1 MTRPGLEVGDVFRAY
16 EPELPD
22 PFEAAWS
29 VVQRRAFRDIAQCR
43 TAVLGGHVDACDQC
57 GHQRISYNSCRN
69 RHCPKCQAMA
79 GADWMAARAEDL
91 LPVEYYHVVFT
102 IPEELGP
109 IALQN
114 PRVVYDLL
122 FQAAAATLIEIA
134 ANPQHLGAR
143 IGFHAVL
150 HTWGQT
156 LQHHPH
162 LHCVVPGG
170 GLSADGQRWISCRPG
185 FFLPVRIL
193 SRVFRGKFLSKL
205 RQAFDQGRLSFHGEL
220 SSLADPGT
228 FQKRLSASARTD
240 WMVYAK
246 PPFGGPEAVLKYL
259 ARYTHRVAISNRRLI
274 SLDDGEVGFQY
285 KDYARKA
292 RSKIMRLTI
301 FEFIRRFLLH
311 ILPSGFVRIR
321 HFGFLCNRFRR
332 QKVALCRQLLEAAK
346 TPESEFLNRPPADKG
361 EPERLF
367 GTATCPCCGKGRMVI
382 IRALPPMPRTLGG
395 SNRFA
400 EPGLVVDSS

>member
-1 MTRPGLEVGDVFRAY
+1 
-16 EPELPD
+16 
-22 PFEAAWS
+22 
-29 VVQRRAFRDIAQCR
+29 
-43 TAVLGGHVDACDQC
+43 
-57 GHQRISYNSCRN
+57 
-69 RHCPKCQAMA
+69 MA

-114 PRVVYDLL
+114 PRVVYNLL
-122 FQAAAATLIEIA
+122 FQAAAATLIEVA
-134 ANPQHLGAR
+134 ANPKHLGAQ

-193 SRVFRGKFLSKL
+193 SRVFRGKFLSML

-220 SSLADPGT
+220 SPLADPGA
-228 FQKRLSASARTD
+228 FQKRLSVSIRTD

-274 SLDDGEVGFQY
+274 SLEDGEVGFQY
-285 KDYARKA
+285 KDYAQKA

-301 FEFIRRFLLH
+301 LEFIRRFLLH

-321 HFGFLCNRFRR
+321 HFGFLCNRLRR

-346 TPESEFLNRPPADKG
+346 TPESEFLNRPPGDTG

-367 GTATCPCCGKGRMVI
+367 GAATCPCCGKGRMVI
-382 IRALPPMPRTLGG
+382 IRALPPMCRTWGG
-395 SNRFA
+395 SNRFS
-400 EPGLVVDSS
+400 EPCLAVDSS